1 MTTDP
6 TYPYTLDVS
15 PCTKPEG
22 HFQWAIRKHGKLIQ
36 RSDRSFRSE
45 DDARKDGEKVIERE
59 FSDGTRRER

>member
-1 MTTDP
+1 MTTDA

-36 RSDRSFRSE
+36 RSDRAHRSE
-45 DDARKDGEKVIERE
+45 QGARENGQAEIERQ
-59 FSDGTRRER
+59 FIRARSDR